1 MISAHIG
8 QQTSF
13 ASHKPLLSAAITRD
27 LSSENDMTDEES
39 TIVSSDQ
46 IKSINLEHST
56 PPSVDSSG
64 SRINPLSRHKSR
76 TSCDG
81 DIDDTDSE
89 ISPAGSF
96 FNEPCNPSSMSSASE
111 ATNSAM
117 SITIPRPSEG
127 ESSLDGLF
135 LICEAL
141 ERPARRSGSTGT
153 DRSSEI
159 SSPANSPLSGSPK
172 QQSSLMSLRSNQPTS
187 LSLNSSASYTS
198 TRGSNVGCNYSLFEN
213 TPATP
218 LSDTYQQYSHHHIH
232 HNHDVH
238 HQEDIILQPSN
249 NKCFVGKQSPFSLYM
264 AENGNNTNT
273 CDKKS
278 RTNVSN
284 RNINGA
290 NVSHFP
296 LSTLFTAAEALLPS
310 TAYKRGNMTSQAS
323 ISTAN
328 NMKPTKR
335 TYTKRADK
343 LGNKTAANANDMGAS
358 AVTVGKKSNA
368 GRKPKNSEKSLTEK
382 DIESKKRK
390 READKS
396 LSSKK
401 RYDASEKLAVVVEKL
416 RKYFAMELHKL

>member
-1 MISAHIG
+1 MISAHID

-13 ASHKPLLSAAITRD
+13 ASHNSLLSAAISRD
-27 LSSENDMTDEES
+27 ISSENDMTDEES
-39 TIVSSDQ
+39 TVMSSVHM
-46 IKSINLEHST
+46 KTMNSEHST
-56 PPSVDSSG
+56 PFSVDSSA

-96 FNEPCNPSSMSSASE
+96 FNEICNPSTSCSDETTDGTMP
-111 ATNSAM
+111 
-117 SITIPRPSEG
+117 ITIPRPTEG
-127 ESSLDGLF
+127 ESPLDGLF

-159 SSPANSPLSGSPK
+159 SSPANSPLSGSPT
-172 QQSSLMSLRSNQPTS
+172 QLPSLISLRDTQPPL
-187 LSLNSSASYTS
+187 LSTGK
-198 TRGSNVGCNYSLFEN
+198 RGGYIDCNYQLIDN

-218 LSDTYQQYSHHHIH
+218 LMDAYQQYSHHHIH
-232 HNHDVH
+232 HHHDM
-238 HQEDIILQPSN
+238 HQQQDIIIQPNNKSSHWVAKETTPSN
-249 NKCFVGKQSPFSLYM
+249 RIVQNGDKSNNSDKQS
-264 AENGNNTNT
+264 NTNSLNSASKH
-273 CDKKS
+273 D
-278 RTNVSN
+278 SN
-284 RNINGA
+284 DG

-296 LSTLFTAAEALLPS
+296 LSTLFTAAEALLPGTSDNKGS
-310 TAYKRGNMTSQAS
+310 TGIHLGISGAS
-323 ISTAN
+323 
-328 NMKPTKR
+328 NMKPSR
-335 TYTKRADK
+335 RAYTKRADK
-343 LGNKTAANANDMGAS
+343 LGNKSAATSNLGVS
-358 AVTVGKKSNA
+358 AATVGKKSNA
-368 GRKPKNSEKSLTEK
+368 GRKPKNVSEKTPTEK